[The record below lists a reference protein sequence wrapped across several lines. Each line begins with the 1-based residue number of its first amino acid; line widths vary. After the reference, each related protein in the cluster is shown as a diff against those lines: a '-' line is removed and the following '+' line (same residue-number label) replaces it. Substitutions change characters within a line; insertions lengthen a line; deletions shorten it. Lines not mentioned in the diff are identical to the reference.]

1 MFEAARLH
9 DEIEHTGALA
19 GFLAGAVIGLAI
31 ATAAAFTLCTAGL
44 GGFLLAAVI
53 GIGAGMLPMLGE
65 KLGSMFSSPAGQIEL
80 AGCSPDVFIN
90 YRNAAHATLSTAKC
104 DKHPAPVLVAEGS
117 SNVFINGVAA
127 SRKGDKL
134 TCGAK
139 ISGGSNNVFI
149 GGGTERYLPVDEEV
163 PEWLRVTVDILMIVA
178 SMGRSVASVGR
189 LGLQAGLKAAGP
201 CALQTGATIAAS
213 YLAGRFIIGP
223 AVERAIGG
231 FIGNPVDMTSGRKI
245 LANETDFVL
254 PGLMPIEWS
263 RFYASDLTVA
273 SVLGQGWIL
282 PWEQSLRRSGGFV
295 YHTDN
300 QGRSVPFIDLEP
312 GESIYNPHESIHL
325 VRTEG
330 GHYIL
335 QTLDNVF
342 FYFGEVP
349 NDNTSVPLQRLEN
362 ALGHYLH
369 FTRSADGC
377 LTDITAP
384 GAVRVHLHYDNPL
397 GRLTEVKRVVGES
410 AVETLVHY
418 RYDDNG
424 QLTEVINR
432 NGDSVR
438 HFGYAENLMTRHSNA
453 LGLLCDYRWETYE
466 GKPRVVEHWTSDGE
480 HYHFRYDFAQRTSW
494 ATDVLGRE
502 LEIQYNEGNRVIASR
517 DFGGERYGMDF
528 DASGNLVGIK
538 LPDGNRLALKY
549 DEFSRLIEET
559 DPLVRKI
566 SYKHHLATPLIT
578 ETRFPDGSVW
588 QSRYDDKGNLITEID
603 PLGHKTQYLNSDDGL
618 PHTIIDA
625 NFKSKYLWWNAYAQ
639 VERFDDCS
647 GKSTRYR
654 YDDRQHLIAVTD
666 ALSQTTSL
674 ERKPDG
680 EVLRINH
687 PDGTAETFTYNTLGQ
702 VLSHTDSKGQTTRL
716 QRTSR
721 GLPSSRQDA
730 KGEWIRYE
738 YDKALRLTALVNEN
752 SAAYCFAYD
761 ASDRLS
767 EEVRVDNLT
776 RRFSYDAGGHLLRLD
791 EIGYGETGERPE
803 RSTLFERDAIGRLT
817 AKVNR
822 DARQDFAY
830 DDADRLL
837 SIHRQPT
844 VAGKRLGIT
853 DETLGY
859 SYDLLGRLTQE
870 LSPSGALDYE
880 YDPLSNLTTLTLPDG
895 RKVNHLYYGSGHLHQ
910 LNLDGQVI
918 SDMERDDLHREVY
931 RTQGKLTSCFGYD
944 AMGRKAWQF
953 ASTLPADKLSQ
964 VHNTGVNTSLLV
976 EHAYNPIHRRYQY
989 DPAGELVRTLD
1000 KLRGEI
1006 KYEYEA
1012 NGQLRSRDTGSL
1024 VGSEEFRY
1032 DAAANRLDLNAQ
1044 QFAKVKDNRIKQWR
1058 DQEYR
1063 YDPWGNLIE
1072 KRSGHSKLQSFSYD
1086 CENRLVRAETVV
1098 DGKLESQGEY
1108 RYDSLGRRVAKQAE
1122 INGELE
1128 QKRFLWQG
1136 LRMLREET
1144 PGQNTL
1150 YLYEPGSYAP
1160 LARVDQV
1167 EGEGRKVYYFHTD
1180 QIGTPLELTD
1190 SEGEIVWQATYRSWG
1205 AVEQLAVNELEQ
1217 SLRFQGQYFDS
1228 ESNLNYNTFR
1238 YYDPEIGRFITQ
1250 DPIGLEGGSNLYQ
1263 YAPEPNGWVDPLG
1276 LTCGKLNDKV
1286 IAEANQVAAPG
1297 GNITAQQAA
1306 ILKGNLP
1313 VVQRRSVFQNQVAR
1327 KEFVRDQDYLMRQW
1341 EAHTGRVWPE
1351 GATPHHII
1359 PLESGG
1365 ANKWWNL
1372 MPTRGKLPN
1381 HSLPGIPGPHAAGG
1395 VLRTTIQQSRKALP
1409 PGTITDMRI

>member
-9 DEIEHTGALA
+9 DEIEHTSALA

-90 YRNAAHATLSTAKC
+90 NRNAAHATLSTAKC

-397 GRLTEVKRVVGES
+397 GRLTEVKRVVDES

-432 NGDSVR
+432 NGDLVR

-453 LGLLCDYRWETYE
+453 LGLICDYRWETYE

-549 DEFSRLIEET
+549 DDFSRLIEET
-559 DPLVRKI
+559 DPLGRKI

-666 ALSQTTSL
+666 ALNQTTSL

-702 VLSHTDSKGQTTRL
+702 VLSHTDGKGQTTRL

-721 GLPSSRQDA
+721 GLPSRRQDA

-738 YDKALRLTALVNEN
+738 YDKALRLAALVNEN
-752 SAAYCFAYD
+752 SAVYRFAYD

-817 AKVNR
+817 AKVNC
-822 DARQDFAY
+822 DARHDFAY

-844 VAGKRLGIT
+844 VPGKRLGIT

-944 AMGRKAWQF
+944 AMGRRAWQF

-1024 VGSEEFRY
+1024 LGSEEFRY

-1144 PGQNTL
+1144 PGQNIL

-1167 EGEGRKVYYFHTD
+1167 EGEEQKLYYFHTD

-1190 SEGEIVWQATYRSWG
+1190 SEGKIVWQATYRSWG
-1205 AVEQLAVNELEQ
+1205 AIEQLAINEVEQ
-1217 SLRFQGQYFDS
+1217 NLRFQGQYFDG
-1228 ESNLNYNTFR
+1228 ETAFHYNTLR
-1238 YYDPEIGRFITQ
+1238 YYDPEVGRFTGQ
-1250 DPIGLEGGSNLYQ
+1250 DPIGLRGGINLFRYNVNPIYWIDPTGLAPCQVRVVNNTRIHGRGQVDGTPGHDQFSEAIANKLAMSGKFSDVYLNRSYSFANGRGVSARRPDVMAVDVNGKVHAIELASKTDMGRKLPTLTSRNETAMSNL
-1263 YAPEPNGWVDPLG
+1263 PLNKQG
-1276 LTCGKLNDKV
+1276 EILVL
-1286 IAEANQVAAPG
+1286 EHPYSAADMKSMLDDL
-1297 GNITAQQAA
+1297 I
-1306 ILKGNLP
+1306 
-1313 VVQRRSVFQNQVAR
+1313 
-1327 KEFVRDQDYLMRQW
+1327 
-1341 EAHTGRVWPE
+1341 
-1351 GATPHHII
+1351 
-1359 PLESGG
+1359 SG
-1365 ANKWWNL
+1365 
-1372 MPTRGKLPN
+1372 
-1381 HSLPGIPGPHAAGG
+1381 I
-1395 VLRTTIQQSRKALP
+1395 
-1409 PGTITDMRI
+1409 